1 MSFNQLGLSAELLA
15 VIGAQG
21 YTTPTPIQ
29 QQAIPAVLAG
39 HDMMACAQTG
49 TGKTAA
55 FVLPILHRLMLNHD
69 QAGRIP
75 RDGVSPRVLVLV
87 PTREL
92 AVQVEQSV
100 RDYGRNSRVR
110 SLAVYGGARI
120 GPQFQALRR
129 GVDFLVATPGRLMD
143 HMQQRTLDLRRIEV
157 LILDEADRM
166 LDMGFIHDIRSI
178 VGKLPAKRQSLMF
191 SATFSDEIRGLAR
204 EFLTNPKSIE
214 VASRNATAANVTQVV
229 IPVERD
235 RKKELLLN
243 LFENRGLNQVL
254 VFTRTKHGADS
265 LARYLDKAG
274 IRSTAMH
281 GEKTQSVRTKA
292 LADFK
297 SGKLVALV
305 ATDVASRGI
314 DIDDLPYVVNYDL
327 PHVPEDY
334 VHRIGRTGRAGAS
347 GEAISLVCADERIQ
361 LRDIERLLKRDLERR
376 DIEGFETVLAPIA
389 QRRAG
394 ARPGTRPGARP
405 GSRPTNRPNRAPG
418 QWIKSGPAKA
428 ANDSVE
434 RGESARRENVR
445 ATGTD
450 GAPRSGAP
458 ARIARSPSRFG
469 NARPQGR
476 RFA

>member
-75 RDGVSPRVLVLV
+75 RDGVAPRVLVLV

-143 HMQQRTLDLRRIEV
+143 HMQQRTLDLRRVEV

-204 EFLTNPKSIE
+204 EFLTNPRSLE
-214 VASRNATAANVTQVV
+214 VAQRNATAANVTQVV

-265 LARYLDKAG
+265 
-274 IRSTAMH
+274 
-281 GEKTQSVRTKA
+281 
-292 LADFK
+292 
-297 SGKLVALV
+297 
-305 ATDVASRGI
+305 
-314 DIDDLPYVVNYDL
+314 
-327 PHVPEDY
+327 
-334 VHRIGRTGRAGAS
+334 
-347 GEAISLVCADERIQ
+347 
-361 LRDIERLLKRDLERR
+361 
-376 DIEGFETVLAPIA
+376 
-389 QRRAG
+389 
-394 ARPGTRPGARP
+394 
-405 GSRPTNRPNRAPG
+405 
-418 QWIKSGPAKA
+418 
-428 ANDSVE
+428 
-434 RGESARRENVR
+434 
-445 ATGTD
+445 
-450 GAPRSGAP
+450 
-458 ARIARSPSRFG
+458 
-469 NARPQGR
+469 
-476 RFA
+476 

>member
-39 HDMMACAQTG
+39 NDMMACAQTG

-178 VGKLPAKRQSLMF
+178 VGRLPAKRQSLMF

-204 EFLTNPKSIE
+204 EFLTTPKSIE

-235 RKKELLLN
+235 RKKELLLS

-297 SGKLVALV
+297 RGKLVALV

-394 ARPGTRPGARP
+394 PRPGTRPGARP
-405 GSRPTNRPNRAPG
+405 GSRPTNRPNRVPG

-445 ATGTD
+445 STGTD

-458 ARIARSPSRFG
+458 ARIARSPGRFG

>member
-1 MSFNQLGLSAELLA
+1 LSFNQLGLSAELLA

-29 QQAIPAVLAG
+29 QQAIPAALAG

-178 VGKLPAKRQSLMF
+178 VGRIPAKRQSLMF

-214 VASRNATAANVTQVV
+214 VAHRNATAANVTQVV

-254 VFTRTKHGADS
+254 VFTRTKHGADALS
-265 LARYLDKAG
+265 RYLEKAG
-274 IRSTAMH
+274 IRSAAMH
-281 GEKTQSVRTKA
+281 GDKTQSVRTRA

-297 SGKLVALV
+297 SGKLAALV

-394 ARPGTRPGARP
+394 PRP
-405 GSRPTNRPNRAPG
+405 SNRPNRAPG
-418 QWIKSGPAKA
+418 RWIKSGPAKA
-428 ANDSVE
+428 ANDAAPRSDNT
-434 RGESARRENVR
+434 RREHVR
-445 ATGTD
+445 ATGTE

-458 ARIARSPSRFG
+458 ARIARAPGRFA